1 VPEIRYVK
9 IENLET
15 HPEKK
20 LNVGDL
26 AEYWGVGESTVYRLA
41 YNGAIPFT
49 RIGRRVKID
58 ADGARQF
65 EREAGRPDDERADG
79 QGRPR

>member
-1 VPEIRYVK
+1 
-9 IENLET
+9 
-15 HPEKK
+15 
-20 LNVGDL
+20 
-26 AEYWGVGESTVYRLA
+26 
-41 YNGAIPFT
+41 
-49 RIGRRVKID
+49 VKID